1 MRGNP
6 GYSQNFWEKS
16 NFSGYL
22 EAMSFSL
29 QTTCKCI
36 HRKMNSS
43 GPLSFNLCRGPNSS
57 WSTLV
62 FIGSFFIL
70 KIIML
75 TGQRE
80 LSFLFYKQE
89 HFSASIY
96 IIRVCQGPSQCVF
109 FSIVCYTVMP
119 ASPVV
124 CLSFPDLHPIS
135 FSTAPPASI
144 PPPHIS
150 NTVTTMNT

>member
-6 GYSQNFWEKS
+6 GYRQNFWEKS

-22 EAMSFSL
+22 EAVSFSL
-29 QTTCKCI
+29 KTTCKCI

-43 GPLSFNLCRGPNSS
+43 GPLSFNLCIGPNRS
-57 WSTLV
+57 WSTLM

-70 KIIML
+70 IIIML

-80 LSFLFYKQE
+80 LSFPFYKQE
-89 HFSASIY
+89 HSSASIC
-96 IIRVCQGPSQCVF
+96 IVRVHQRPSQCTF
-109 FSIVCYTVMP
+109 FSIVFYTVMP
-119 ASPVV
+119 VSPAV
-124 CLSFPDLHPIS
+124 CLSFPDLHPTS

-150 NTVTTMNT
+150 NTVTSMNT